1 MHVSEL
7 ETPALVVDLD
17 TLEANIGEMATYAAA
32 HGLRLRP
39 HIKTHKIPEI
49 ARMQIRSG
57 ASGVTVAKLGEA
69 EVMSRAGIDDILI
82 AYPVIGMKKLARLT
96 KLART
101 VRVAVSTD
109 SLEVAE
115 GISHAARSA
124 GVRIGI
130 LAEFDSGFR
139 RCGVQTP
146 DELTSL
152 ARAMQRL
159 PNLEFAGLMFYP
171 GHVRTGAQEQIPV
184 LRDIDS
190 QLFEA
195 QDKLYR
201 SGIQVATVSGG
212 STPTALQSHV
222 MKTLTEIR
230 PGTYVYNDMNT
241 VRLGTTDLAHCA
253 LAIHVSVVSTAVKG
267 RAIIDGGSK
276 TFSSDPCRS
285 VDGVGYG
292 YCVEHPEVVI
302 EGLSEEHGHLKLADP
317 VAPIKI
323 GDRLRIVPNHVCVAV
338 NLHNEVWCTRKG
350 EVVGSW
356 PIEARGLVR

>member
-1 MHVSEL
+1 MHVTDL
-7 ETPALVVDLD
+7 ETPVLVVDLD
-17 TLEANIGEMATYAAA
+17 ILDANIAEMATYSAA
-32 HGLRLRP
+32 HGLKLRP

-57 ASGVTVAKLGEA
+57 ASGITVAKLGEA
-69 EVMSRAGIDDILI
+69 EVMARAGIDDILI
-82 AYPVIGMKKLARLT
+82 AYPVVGEAKLARLT
-96 KLART
+96 KLAGSM
-101 VRVAVSTD
+101 RVAVSTD

-115 GISHAARSA
+115 GISRAAKTA
-124 GVRIGI
+124 GVRVRI
-130 LAEFDSGFR
+130 LAEFDAGFR
-139 RCGVQTP
+139 RCGVQTV
-146 DELTSL
+146 DELVSL
-152 ARAMQRL
+152 AQGMTRL

-184 LRDIDS
+184 LKGIDS

-195 QDKLYR
+195 QEKLYR

-212 STPTALQSHV
+212 STPTAFQSHL

-241 VRLGTTDLAHCA
+241 VRLGTTALLHCA
-253 LAIHVSVVSTAVKG
+253 LAIHVTVVSTAVKG
-267 RAIIDGGSK
+267 RAVIDGGSK

-285 VDGVGYG
+285 VDGAGYG
-292 YCVEHPEVVI
+292 YCIEHPEVVM
-302 EGLSEEHGHLKLADP
+302 EGLTEEHGHLKLADP
-317 VAPIKI
+317 APRIKI

-338 NLHNEVWCTRKG
+338 NLHNEVCCARGG